1 MSIAPIAGIPRA
13 SLRAFFCGVNAMAA
27 SDQRRLSSV
36 LVASRQQ
43 MGSQWQEA
51 VTGGGFEGTVAID
64 GVDAVE
70 EGGSRY
76 QRSQNGAAAGEE
88 VGEQCGLSPM

>member
-13 SLRAFFCGVNAMAA
+13 SLHAFFCGVNAMAA
-27 SDQRRLSSV
+27 SEIQRRLSSV
-36 LVASRQQ
+36 SVTSWQQTASR
-43 MGSQWQEA
+43 WQEA
-51 VTGGGFEGTVAID
+51 VMGGSFDGTVAID

-70 EGGSRY
+70 GGGGRY

-88 VGEQCGLSPM
+88 VGEQCGL

>member
-13 SLRAFFCGVNAMAA
+13 SLCAFFCGVNVMAA
-27 SDQRRLSSV
+27 SEIQRRLSSI

-43 MGSQWQEA
+43 MASRWQEA
-51 VTGGGFEGTVAID
+51 VMGGGFDGTVAID

-70 EGGSRY
+70 GGGGRY
-76 QRSQNGAAAGEE
+76 RHSQM
-88 VGEQCGLSPM
+88 EQQQGRR